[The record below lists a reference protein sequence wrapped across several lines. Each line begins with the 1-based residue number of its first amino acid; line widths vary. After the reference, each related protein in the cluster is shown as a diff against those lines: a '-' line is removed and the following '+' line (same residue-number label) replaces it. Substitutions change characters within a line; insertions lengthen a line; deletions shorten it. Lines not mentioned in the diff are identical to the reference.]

1 MVEAIIIKWDDT
13 RQIGTAKSSEGKTY
27 QLQYS
32 DGQNLFSDEEHSV
45 PTLTGHHEQPV
56 GYQLKVPQVGDPVLI
71 KLSSI
76 IEDTYNWCYM
86 RHYVDIAERRYGT
99 AFITDSKPTSS

>member
-1 MVEAIIIKWDDT
+1 MVEAIIIECDDT

-32 DGQNLFSDEEHSV
+32 DGQNLFSDEEHSA
-45 PTLTGHHEQPV
+45 PTLTGQHEQPA

-71 KLSSI
+71 KLPSS
-76 IEDTYNWCYM
+76 IEDTYHWCYM

-99 AFITDSKPTSS
+99 AFIANSEPSTN